1 MSLEYVQSIFH
12 FTLQYML
19 MVLKNGQNKTDEKK
33 KRLHWLGKLGK
44 FDIVNSIGEHIL
56 HINWSEG
63 NCD

>member
-1 MSLEYVQSIFH
+1 MAKIRQ
-12 FTLQYML
+12 M
-19 MVLKNGQNKTDEKK
+19 KKK